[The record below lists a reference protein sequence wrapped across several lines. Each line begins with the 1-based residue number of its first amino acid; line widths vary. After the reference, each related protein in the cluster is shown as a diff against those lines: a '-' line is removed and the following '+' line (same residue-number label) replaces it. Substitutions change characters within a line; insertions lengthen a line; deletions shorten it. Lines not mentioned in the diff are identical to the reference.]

1 MDLWQLK
8 IFVAVVDLQSFS
20 KASETVNLSQ
30 PTVSTHIKELED
42 HFQCRLL
49 DRLGKTTEPTK
60 AGRILY
66 KYSKQLLEIKDQT
79 EVAMFDFLGQ
89 TRGELCIGGS
99 TIPAGYILPRVMGP
113 FMKAFPDVS
122 LSLNTGDTH
131 QIIHEVKRG
140 RIELGIVGAKTED
153 PAIVQ
158 EKLLSDEMKLIVPC
172 DHEWADKASVPC
184 SELFTQA
191 FISREKG
198 SGTWQSI
205 LKSMDDGGY
214 DSEKLK
220 AGITMGSSIAVIQG
234 ILNHLG
240 ISILSTIAVEDYIQ
254 QKKLAALSVE
264 GLDLNRFFYLT
275 YHAKRVRSPICEKF
289 IELAKARSKQQL

>member
-8 IFVAVVDLQSFS
+8 IFTSVVEHQSFS
-20 KASETVNLSQ
+20 KASEVVNLSQ

-66 KYSKQLLEIKDQT
+66 KYAKQLLTIKDQT

-99 TIPAGYILPRVMGP
+99 TIPAGYILPKVMGP

-122 LSLNTGDTH
+122 LSLNTGDTQ
-131 QIIHEVKRG
+131 QIIHMVKKG
-140 RIELGIVGAKTED
+140 RVELGIVGARTED

-158 EKLLSDEMKLIVPC
+158 EELLSDEMKVVVPH
-172 DHEWADKASVPC
+172 DHPWAEKTSIPC
-184 SELFTQA
+184 LDLFTQP

-205 LKSMDDGGY
+205 LTSMDDAGF
-214 DSEKLK
+214 DSGKLQPC
-220 AGITMGSSIAVIQG
+220 ITMGSSISVIQG
-234 ILNHLG
+234 IMNGLG
-240 ISILSTIAVEDYIQ
+240 ISILSTIAVEDYVKHNQ
-254 QKKLAALSVE
+254 LAALSVE
-264 GLDLNRFFYLT
+264 GLDLHRFFYLT
-275 YHAKRVRSPICEKF
+275 FHARRVRSPICEKF
-289 IELAKARSKQQL
+289 TEFAKDCLPSV